1 MATRRFGISVGEG
14 EFSITEGVGAAVN
27 ADTVELTVD
36 LAATTVNEGS
46 GQRAIKKQEVIE
58 ALEKLMNHV
67 IKSNWPPA

>member
-14 EFSITEGVGAAVN
+14 EFSVTEGVGAAVN
-27 ADTVELTVD
+27 ADTVEVTVD